1 MSIRQV
7 IAPGMLLAAVLV
19 IVAFLLFAPAPPVEQ
34 AASTATAA
42 VASHSADSKIREMA
56 PMSPPQAEKNSIV
69 GSASAQ
75 NAIDTPEAKDDIF
88 IRINEA
94 MTTYSEE
101 GLPVLTPYLAH
112 SDPEIRDAAVEAIVQ
127 LAVPS
132 GAEVLRNAARK
143 AATSEE
149 QIRMLQG
156 AEFLELPRLPL
167 DQLKKMIDDGTV
179 QLPNPAP
186 PSPAAAPTVP

>member
-1 MSIRQV
+1 MSIRQ
-7 IAPGMLLAAVLV
+7 IITPGLLLAAMLI
-19 IVAFLLFAPAPPVEQ
+19 IVGYLFFAPAPPLED
-34 AASTATAA
+34 AASNATVPATSRPA
-42 VASHSADSKIREMA
+42 NSKIIETA
-56 PMSPPQAEKNSIV
+56 PLHALKAEKTSLA
-69 GSASAQ
+69 GSAPLQ
-75 NAIDTPEAKDDIF
+75 NTIDTPETKDDIF

-101 GLPVLTPYLAH
+101 GLPVLKPYLTH

-127 LAVPS
+127 LAVPT
-132 GAEVLRNAARK
+132 GAEVLRDAARK

-167 DQLKKMIDDGTV
+167 DQLKKMMDDGTV
-179 QLPNPAP
+179 QLPNPTP
-186 PSPAAAPTVP
+186 IPSR